1 MRNKLYL
8 LLVLLVGIVQVGM
21 AQEKT
26 ITGVVTDAD
35 DGSPLPGVSV
45 VIKGTHLG
53 TATDAMGKYSIRIDG
68 KAVLVFTF
76 IGMQTQE
83 IPVNNR
89 SVVNVNMRLASI
101 GIDEV
106 VVTGYGTTTKGSF
119 TGSAAVLG
127 ADNISKKTDANP
139 VKALEGAVSGVQLN
153 TASGQPGE
161 GIHFVGRYQ

>member
-53 TATDAMGKYSIRIDG
+53 TATER
-68 KAVLVFTF
+68 LFWCL
-76 IGMQTQE
+76 
-83 IPVNNR
+83 PL
-89 SVVNVNMRLASI
+89 SVCR
-101 GIDEV
+101 
-106 VVTGYGTTTKGSF
+106 
-119 TGSAAVLG
+119 
-127 ADNISKKTDANP
+127 
-139 VKALEGAVSGVQLN
+139 
-153 TASGQPGE
+153 
-161 GIHFVGRYQ
+161 HRRYR

>member
-1 MRNKLYL
+1 
-8 LLVLLVGIVQVGM
+8 M

-127 ADNISKKTDANP
+127 ADNISKKP
-139 VKALEGAVSGVQLN
+139 MQIL
-153 TASGQPGE
+153 
-161 GIHFVGRYQ
+161 

>member
-8 LLVLLVGIVQVGM
+8 QLVLLVGIVQVGM

-106 VVTGYGTTTKGSF
+106 VVTGYGTTTKGRLPVRLRF
-119 TGSAAVLG
+119 WELT
-127 ADNISKKTDANP
+127 IFQKKPMQT
-139 VKALEGAVSGVQLN
+139 L
-153 TASGQPGE
+153 
-161 GIHFVGRYQ
+161 

>member
-1 MRNKLYL
+1 MQANENKSLTIEVDGVTYERYP
-8 LLVLLVGIVQVGM
+8 I
-21 AQEKT
+21 KT
-26 ITGVVTDAD
+26 HVVTDAD

-89 SVVNVNMRLASI
+89 SVVNVNMR
-101 GIDEV
+101 
-106 VVTGYGTTTKGSF
+106 
-119 TGSAAVLG
+119 
-127 ADNISKKTDANP
+127 
-139 VKALEGAVSGVQLN
+139 
-153 TASGQPGE
+153 
-161 GIHFVGRYQ
+161 

>member
-89 SVVNVNMRLASI
+89 SVVNVNLRVPFPESSSI
-101 GIDEV
+101 RHPDSRV
-106 VVTGYGTTTKGSF
+106 RHRPF
-119 TGSAAVLG
+119 LSAG
-127 ADNISKKTDANP
+127 AIPIIP
-139 VKALEGAVSGVQLN
+139 VRNLCM
-153 TASGQPGE
+153 
-161 GIHFVGRYQ
+161 

>member
-68 KAVLVFTF
+68 KAVLVFTGKQPF
-76 IGMQTQE
+76 CGQCQH
-83 IPVNNR
+83 
-89 SVVNVNMRLASI
+89 AF
-101 GIDEV
+101 GID
-106 VVTGYGTTTKGSF
+106 
-119 TGSAAVLG
+119 
-127 ADNISKKTDANP
+127 
-139 VKALEGAVSGVQLN
+139 
-153 TASGQPGE
+153 
-161 GIHFVGRYQ
+161 RY

>member
-53 TATDAMGKYSIRIDG
+53 TATDAMGK
-68 KAVLVFTF
+68 
-76 IGMQTQE
+76 
-83 IPVNNR
+83 
-89 SVVNVNMRLASI
+89 
-101 GIDEV
+101 
-106 VVTGYGTTTKGSF
+106 
-119 TGSAAVLG
+119 
-127 ADNISKKTDANP
+127 
-139 VKALEGAVSGVQLN
+139 
-153 TASGQPGE
+153 
-161 GIHFVGRYQ
+161 